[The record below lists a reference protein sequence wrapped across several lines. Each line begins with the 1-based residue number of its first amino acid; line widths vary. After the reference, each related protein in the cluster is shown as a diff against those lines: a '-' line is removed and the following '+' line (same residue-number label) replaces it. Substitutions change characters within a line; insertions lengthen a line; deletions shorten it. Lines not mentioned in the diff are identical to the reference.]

1 MLKKRIIP
9 KLQMITRTSLR
20 GVRPVL
26 VVTKGFGEPRAVAD
40 PLSQAK
46 IYEAQMVDELI
57 LVDIERTESSWD
69 VLVRC
74 LAELAEN
81 LATPISVGGGVRRL
95 SQVQQLLDVGADKV
109 IINSGAL
116 NNPRLIEEV
125 ASRYGEQCLVVS
137 IDARSSA
144 TGEWSVWSD
153 SGERESRGDMSA
165 WAQEAADRGAGEIM
179 ITSIERDGF
188 GMGLDLRLIEEV
200 YESVAV
206 PVIASGG
213 CGLAKH
219 FVEGFASGAEAVA
232 AGTFFSLRDQNP
244 IQCRAHVR
252 NAGIAIRAG
261 F

>member
-9 KLQMITRTSLR
+9 KLQLITKSSLR

-26 VVTKGFGEPRAVAD
+26 VVTRGFGDPRAVGD

-57 LVDIERTESSWD
+57 LVDIERTESSWE
-69 VLVRC
+69 VLVSC
-74 LAELAEN
+74 LSDIAEN
-81 LATPISVGGGVRRL
+81 LATPISVGGGVRHL

-109 IINSGAL
+109 IVNSGAL
-116 NNPRLIEEV
+116 NNPHLIEQIS
-125 ASRYGEQCLVVS
+125 SRYGEQCLVVS
-137 IDARSSA
+137 IDVRNSGS
-144 TGEWSVWSD
+144 GVWSVWSD
-153 SGERESRGDMSA
+153 SGVCGFREDARA
-165 WAQEAADRGAGEIM
+165 WAQEAVARGAGEI
-179 ITSIERDGF
+179 IVTSIERDGF
-188 GMGLDLRLIEEV
+188 GTGLDLRLIETV
-200 YESVAV
+200 SESVDV

-219 FVEGFASGAEAVA
+219 FVEGFVSGAAAVA

-244 IQCRAHVR
+244 MQCRAQVR
-252 NAGIAIRAG
+252 NAGVAIRAG